1 MPPRLLRRAACLMV
15 LCLQLISISNA
26 TTMTKHHTSTISSW
40 PVMGSSKQQQK
51 NSSSDIVVC
60 PTKCRCRFFIWNF
73 ISYIKYKE
81 TMYQVKQNTLEGK
94 GGIKF
99 IRIQPDTLLSAW
111 YPQLRKGLIK
121 PDACCICGYSWKDH
135 LEFWWYLKKRKGCV
149 SKEFESY
156 IKS

>member
-1 MPPRLLRRAACLMV
+1 MHNMSHLARRVVCLIA
-15 LCLQLISISNA
+15 LCLQLISRSNA
-26 TTMTKHHTSTISSW
+26 TTSKLSW
-40 PVMGSSKQQQK
+40 PTMGSSSKQQQK
-51 NSSSDIVVC
+51 NSLHHDIIVC
-60 PTKCRCRFFIWNF
+60 PTKCRCRFFIWDF

-81 TMYQVKQNTLEGK
+81 TIYQVNQNTLEGK
-94 GGIKF
+94 GGVKF
-99 IRIQPDTLLSAW
+99 VRMQPGTLLSAW

-121 PDACCICGYSWKDH
+121 PNACYICGYSWNDH